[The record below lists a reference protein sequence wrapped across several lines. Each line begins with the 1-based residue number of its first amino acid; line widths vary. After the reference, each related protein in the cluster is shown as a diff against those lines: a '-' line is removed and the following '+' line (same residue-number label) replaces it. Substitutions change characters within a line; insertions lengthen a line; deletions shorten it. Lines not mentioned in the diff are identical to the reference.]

1 MLELSGITIRY
12 GPFLAV
18 DGIDLRVDEGEI
30 VGVVGP
36 NGAGK
41 SSLVKAVGGIV
52 KPVAGRIVFRSRD
65 LSDVPVH
72 ERISLGISIV
82 PEGRGLF
89 PRMSVEENLLM
100 GGYALKSAEQMAV
113 NIERCFSLFPILAER
128 RMQAAGTLS
137 GGQQQMLAVTL
148 GLMSDPK
155 LLVLDEPS
163 LGLAPI
169 VIGEIGRTLRKL
181 RETGL
186 TVLLIEQNARL
197 TCSVA
202 QRIYILADGVVR
214 HHDTAD
220 RVMASPELLEHLI

>member
-1 MLELSGITIRY
+1 
-12 GPFLAV
+12 
-18 DGIDLRVDEGEI
+18 
-30 VGVVGP
+30 
-36 NGAGK
+36 
-41 SSLVKAVGGIV
+41 
-52 KPVAGRIVFRSRD
+52 
-65 LSDVPVH
+65 
-72 ERISLGISIV
+72 
-82 PEGRGLF
+82 
-89 PRMSVEENLLM
+89 
-100 GGYALKSAEQMAV
+100 
-113 NIERCFSLFPILAER
+113 
-128 RMQAAGTLS
+128 MQAAGTLS
-137 GGQQQMLAVTL
+137 GGQQQMLAVAL

>member
-1 MLELSGITIRY
+1 MARRRKFCLISASSKNIWAASMLELSGITIRY

-30 VGVVGP
+30 VGIVGP

-89 PRMSVEENLLM
+89 PRIDR
-100 GGYALKSAEQMAV
+100 KSTRL
-113 NIERCFSLFPILAER
+113 NS
-128 RMQAAGTLS
+128 S
-137 GGQQQMLAVTL
+137 HL
-148 GLMSDPK
+148 G
-155 LLVLDEPS
+155 
-163 LGLAPI
+163 I
-169 VIGEIGRTLRKL
+169 
-181 RETGL
+181 
-186 TVLLIEQNARL
+186 
-197 TCSVA
+197 
-202 QRIYILADGVVR
+202 
-214 HHDTAD
+214 
-220 RVMASPELLEHLI
+220 